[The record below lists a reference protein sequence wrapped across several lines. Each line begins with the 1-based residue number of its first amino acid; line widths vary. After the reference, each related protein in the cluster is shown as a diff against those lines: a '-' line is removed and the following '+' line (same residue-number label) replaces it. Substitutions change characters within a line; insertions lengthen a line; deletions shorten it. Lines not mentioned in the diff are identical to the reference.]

1 MVKRPTMS
9 DLAKAAGVSI
19 ATVDRVINRR
29 LPVNDDTTQRVV
41 QAAEAIGF
49 HATGLLRRRLSEVP
63 SRRFGF
69 LLQKRND
76 PFYARFGGDL
86 VKATTGATEVE
97 GKPIVEYSEE
107 LSPRRI
113 VDGLLAL
120 ERNCDALAVV
130 AVDHPLVAEA
140 IESISARGKPVFTL
154 LSDVPT
160 LSRKSYLAV
169 DSRKAGR
176 TAAWFI
182 SRMARGPG
190 KVGILVGSHRYLSQ
204 ELTEISFR
212 SYMREHAPQLQLLEP
227 NFILDDPR
235 IAYEA
240 VVDLLH
246 AHRDV
251 VAIYD
256 CGGGREGMVNA
267 LRDER
272 AAGRIVTA
280 CNELTPATRSALADG
295 TLDLV
300 LDTPT
305 QQIAQRLVS
314 LMIAACEGKRAI
326 PEQVLIPAALYIS
339 ENL

>member
-1 MVKRPTMS
+1 MVKRPTMT
-9 DLAKAAGVSI
+9 DLARAAGVSI

-29 LPVNDDTTQRVV
+29 LPVSDETAQQVV
-41 QAAEAIGF
+41 AAAEAIGF
-49 HATGLLRRRLSEVP
+49 HATGLLRRRLVEVP
-63 SRRFGF
+63 ARRFGF

-76 PFYARFGGDL
+76 PFYARFGQEL
-86 VKATTGATEVE
+86 AKATAAAQEIEGRSVVE
-97 GKPIVEYSEE
+97 FSEA
-107 LSPRRI
+107 LVPRRI
-113 VDGLLAL
+113 VEGLLAL
-120 ERNCDALAVV
+120 EKSCDAVAVV
-130 AVDHPLVAEA
+130 AVDHPVVAEA
-140 IESISARGKPVFTL
+140 IEAISARGKQVFTL

-160 LSRKSYLAV
+160 PSRRCYLAV

-182 SRMARGPG
+182 SRMAPANG
-190 KVGILVGSHRYLSQ
+190 KVGILVGSHRYISQ

-212 SYMREHAPQLQLLEP
+212 SYMREHAPHLQLLEP

-246 AHRDV
+246 AHRDL

-256 CGGGREGMVNA
+256 CGGGREGLVSA
-267 LRDER
+267 LRDED
-272 AAGRIVTA
+272 AVTRVVTV
-280 CNELTPATRSALADG
+280 CNELTPETRMALVDG

-305 QQIAQRLVS
+305 SELARRLVQ
-314 LMIAACEGKRAI
+314 LMISACEGNRSN
-326 PEQVLIPAALYIS
+326 PEQVLIPANIFIS